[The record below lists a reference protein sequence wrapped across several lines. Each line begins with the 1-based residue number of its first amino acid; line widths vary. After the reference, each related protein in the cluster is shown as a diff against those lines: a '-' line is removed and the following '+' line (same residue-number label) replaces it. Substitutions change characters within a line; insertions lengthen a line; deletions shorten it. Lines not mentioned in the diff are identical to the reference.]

1 MGSDFGL
8 ESRQVKI
15 PNPRSFQRMFHF
27 INKNLGNKG
36 ASEWELNAQPE
47 GHDFP
52 STYLPLPFL
61 GGDRPAANMI
71 PGHIFH
77 FFRCVAF
84 RQSQQR
90 CS

>member
-15 PNPRSFQRMFHF
+15 PDPRSFQRMFHF
-27 INKNLGNKG
+27 INKNLGNYGRVNEK
-36 ASEWELNAQPE
+36 LDAQPE

-52 STYLPLPFL
+52 STLPIF

-84 RQSQQR
+84 RQGQQR